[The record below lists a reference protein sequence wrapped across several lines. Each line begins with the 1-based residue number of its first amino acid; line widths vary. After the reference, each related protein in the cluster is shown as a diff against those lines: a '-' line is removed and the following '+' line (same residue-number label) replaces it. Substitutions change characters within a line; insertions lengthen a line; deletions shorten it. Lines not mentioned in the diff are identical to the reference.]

1 MQLQIERQ
9 VLSKE
14 TDKASIERLEKLDAE
29 LASLNEQLNGMK
41 AHWQN
46 EKTVIQII
54 QKIKEDIEN
63 AKIEEESAIRK
74 NDYNKVSEI
83 RYGTL
88 VELTNKLNIEN
99 QRLAEV
105 QRDKKMLKEEVDE
118 EDIAEVVSKWTRIP
132 VSKLLQGEID
142 KLIHMEDNI
151 RKRVV
156 GQDDAINA
164 VAKAVRRAKAGLQDP
179 NRPIGSFIFMGP
191 TGVGKTE
198 LARALAEFLFD
209 DESAM
214 IRLDMS
220 EYMEKHTVSRL
231 IGAPPGYVGYDEGG
245 QLTESVRRHPYSV
258 ILFDEIEKAHND
270 VFNVLLQILDDGRL
284 TDGHGRTVDFKNSVI
299 IMTSNVGSQWIQN
312 INDDNAEEIRERV
325 MDALRAQF
333 KPEFINR
340 VDEII
345 VFNRLGIEQ
354 IKKIVDIQVGKI
366 KERLATRK
374 IDIVLSPEAKEYI
387 ANVGYDPI
395 YGARPIKRAI
405 QQYILDPLAMKT
417 LEGKFSEGKTI
428 NVDLKEGELA
438 FSAV

>member
-1 MQLQIERQ
+1 
-9 VLSKE
+9 
-14 TDKASIERLEKLDAE
+14 
-29 LASLNEQLNGMK
+29 
-41 AHWQN
+41 
-46 EKTVIQII
+46 
-54 QKIKEDIEN
+54 
-63 AKIEEESAIRK
+63 
-74 NDYNKVSEI
+74 
-83 RYGTL
+83 
-88 VELTNKLNIEN
+88 
-99 QRLAEV
+99 
-105 QRDKKMLKEEVDE
+105 
-118 EDIAEVVSKWTRIP
+118 
-132 VSKLLQGEID
+132 
-142 KLIHMEDNI
+142 
-151 RKRVV
+151 
-156 GQDDAINA
+156 
-164 VAKAVRRAKAGLQDP
+164 
-179 NRPIGSFIFMGP
+179 MGP

-325 MDALRAQF
+325 MDAFRSQF

-366 KERLATRK
+366 KERLAARK
-374 IDIVLSPEAKEYI
+374 IDIVLSSEAKEYI

-428 NVDLKEGELA
+428 SIDLKDGELA